1 LPSVEVSHRDIEKLL
16 GEQLSQDQLRRLVA
30 IAKCSVE
37 SVEGDLVKLEVKD
50 TNRPDLWSAEGIAR
64 EIKLRTRKPGL
75 PAYRTFKSKV
85 KVIVDSSVKDVR
97 PFTTCAIVTELQM
110 NQAGLSQMIQL
121 QEKVASSYGAG
132 RREVAIGVYDL
143 KRITPPIRYT
153 TVDPDGIRFVPLD
166 LEEELTPREILHRHP
181 KGREFGH
188 LLAGARK
195 YPMFVDSSG
204 EVMSIPPIINSNFSG
219 KVTEDTRRVFIEC
232 SGFSQ
237 DRLSGALNVLS
248 TALAERGGS
257 IGQVEVRYPGR
268 AIVTPDLRPRRARL
282 SLSRFRQIS
291 DLNVSVKE
299 AYRLLEKSGYKVT
312 RRKNDRIEVM
322 YPAHRQDIMHER
334 DLMEDVLISYGYDLI
349 KPERPRLPTVGEL
362 SDVERF
368 SESVSSVMTGLGFQ
382 QVMSYM
388 LTNEV
393 NLFSKMNLSGQP
405 VIELENPVSS
415 SWTKFRNWLL
425 PSVMEFLSHNTHA
438 DYPQRIFEVGDSILP
453 DAKEETKAVDR
464 RKLACAIAGADVGY
478 QDISSAL
485 DALLYA
491 LGTRY
496 ELQAVSHPA
505 FIQGR
510 VANIIDQG
518 KSIGVVGEIDPGVLE
533 MWKLE
538 VPVSAFE
545 IDLTYL
551 IEGLA

>member
-1 LPSVEVSHRDIEKLL
+1 MPSVEVSHRDIEKLL

>member
-1 LPSVEVSHRDIEKLL
+1 M
-16 GEQLSQDQLRRLVA
+16 A

-188 LLAGARK
+188 LLGGARR

-382 QVMSYM
+382 QVMSYV

-453 DAKEETKAVDR
+453 DAKEETRAVDR

-496 ELQAVSHPA
+496 ELQAVSHPT

-510 VANIIDQG
+510 VADVIDQG

-538 VPVSAFE
+538 VPASAFE

-551 IEGLA
+551 MEGLA